1 MEIVVAVWV
10 FFGALILESTTTGNG
25 NEKLE
30 PTVVLSEMAS
40 IPGPHPVK
48 PITHSSDLTLCH
60 FDKSVVYRDLTIPFR
75 NQIDR
80 SGTGVSDCEVNGNC
94 SYHSTAFPLST
105 EIKHPHE

>member
-60 FDKSVVYRDLTIPFR
+60 FDKSVIYRDLTAPFHA
-75 NQIDR
+75 QIDR
-80 SGTGVSDCEVNGNC
+80 PGTGNRNC
-94 SYHSTAFPLST
+94 SNHSTASPPST
-105 EIKHPHE
+105 GVKYPHE